1 MLGYIFIQNFSRINT
16 PTFLK
21 PSHFHT
27 YLPMKMEQSVPKR
40 RHIKFRRWGITHK
53 KSIQQIFLLLWNP
66 KIYRRDKKKSLHFLW
81 PCRMQSTAS
90 LPVALSTII
99 LPPGH
104 NFSNPSFPLWSK
116 SEISVFFYLETA
128 KQLRP
133 KRFIQRRFERR
144 TPGIKHC
151 KSKAI

>member
-1 MLGYIFIQNFSRINT
+1 MLGSLFIQNFSRINT

-27 YLPMKMEQSVPKR
+27 YLPMKTEQSVPKL
-40 RHIKFRRWGITHK
+40 RHIKFRRREITQK
-53 KSIQQIFLLLWNP
+53 KSIQQIFLLLCNP

-81 PCRMQSTAS
+81 PSRMQSTAS
-90 LPVALSTII
+90 LPVVLSTIF
-99 LPPGH
+99 LPPAH
-104 NFSNPSFPLWSK
+104 NFFNPSFPLWSN

-128 KQLRP
+128 EQLRP

-144 TPGIKHC
+144 TPGMKHC
-151 KSKAI
+151 KTKAI

>member
-53 KSIQQIFLLLWNP
+53 KAYNKFSYFYGTQRFIAVIKKNPSTFCGPVECSPQLHCLLLWALLFCHLV
-66 KIYRRDKKKSLHFLW
+66 IIFLTRLF
-81 PCRMQSTAS
+81 PCGQTVKY
-90 LPVALSTII
+90 LC
-99 LPPGH
+99 
-104 NFSNPSFPLWSK
+104 
-116 SEISVFFYLETA
+116 FFYLETA
-128 KQLRP
+128 EQLRP

-144 TPGIKHC
+144 TPGMKHC